1 MKILIIILSSLF
13 IQTNNDTPEINK
25 EITVTD
31 SSNYVKKQKKR
42 DAYYYIIVGTLIY
55 ITLGLESKKDKHK

>member
-42 DAYYYIIVGTLIY
+42 DAYYYIIGGTLIY